1 MLRCHVSCVMVHQE
15 GPPSVPVLAIEPP
28 SPPLPVPAPP
38 GAPAPGVNA
47 EPAAPFAYTPQQY
60 APIVA
65 AAISAAMQDGC
76 GCAMTPAPTQVS
88 IYILCVGAYVRA
100 LSRSGQGCRWIRAHL
115 PIVVI

>member
-1 MLRCHVSCVMVHQE
+1 MSCVMVHQE

-47 EPAAPFAYTPQQY
+47 EPAAPFAYTLQQY

-76 GCAMTPAPTQVS
+76 GCAKTPAPTQVS
-88 IYILCVGAYVRA
+88 IYVVCVGAYVRA
-100 LSRSGQGCRWIRAHL
+100 LS
-115 PIVVI
+115 